1 VWPHDNGIIA
11 IGCKRYGFHAE
22 AARIARDISEAA
34 SHFAH
39 HQLPELYAGIARHG
53 DDFPVQYRGANAPQ
67 AWAAGTSFALLQA
80 MLGFQPQAHE
90 AILYLDPW
98 LPPWLPDITLRD
110 LRIGKE
116 TFDIRFEGSASDTTV
131 TVLRGD
137 PSKIRRRPSVEGSNL
152 LRSVPPV

>member
-1 VWPHDNGIIA
+1 MHRPTTALSENVDSQG
-11 IGCKRYGFHAE
+11 
-22 AARIARDISEAA
+22 RIRLQ
-34 SHFAH
+34 FCPPT
-39 HQLPELYAGIARHG
+39 QRLYRLPS
-53 DDFPVQYRGANAPQ
+53 D

-90 AILYLDPW
+90 SVLYLDPW
-98 LPPWLPDITLRD
+98 LTSWLPDITLHD

-137 PSKIRRRPSVEGSNL
+137 PSKVQRRPSVEGSDR
-152 LRSVPPV
+152 LRSIPAAVSE